1 MAMHVWNATDRDPSL
16 LVWVNDPRNLSQNY
30 RLFDVPAAKRETPL
44 SAMGFAKPENQK
56 AQHYVK
62 DFS

>member
-30 RLFDVPAAKRETPL
+30 RLFDVPAAKCETPL
-44 SAMGFAKPENQK
+44 SAMGFAKP
-56 AQHYVK
+56 
-62 DFS
+62 